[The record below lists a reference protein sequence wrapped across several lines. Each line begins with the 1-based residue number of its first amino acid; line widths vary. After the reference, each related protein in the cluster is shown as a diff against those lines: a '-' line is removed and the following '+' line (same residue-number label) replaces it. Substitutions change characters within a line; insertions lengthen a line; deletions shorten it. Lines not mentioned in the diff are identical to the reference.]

1 MLEYL
6 GVTKHNVTHLD
17 PDPGLLIKSGKCAI
31 DEEVWTKPFF
41 IHLQVNIF
49 NIQQPVL
56 LVCLVCSSVYMD
68 RDTQKTTHLL
78 SSEMEGW
85 VIIM

>member
-1 MLEYL
+1 MLGYL
-6 GVTKHNVTHLD
+6 GVTKHDVTHLD

-49 NIQQPVL
+49 KIQQPVVWL
-56 LVCLVCSSVYMD
+56 FRYD
-68 RDTQKTTHLL
+68 RYSKDNPPVEL
-78 SSEMEGW
+78 
-85 VIIM
+85 